1 MTTPMA
7 VVIAAIVIAGTIA
20 LIFRY
25 DVEPAGIG
33 VVYKYDRWTDKLQ
46 QCNAQKG
53 RVDCRDE

>member
-25 DVEPAGIG
+25 DVEPVDIG
-33 VVYKYDRWTDKLQ
+33 VVYKYDRWTGKLQ
-46 QCNAQKG
+46 QCNVQKG